1 MTEEERKEISE
12 NSSEEEQAKESIDAP
27 EKNGGEEK
35 DSPKIAVDKGAK
47 DEEKNGEED
56 SEKVKE
62 SGTKKEKS
70 DTGEEKSMEEG
81 EESETDEEESETDG
95 EEEESVEIVDEK
107 SRPKIKPVL
116 PPEIKKKLEMKKA
129 RKLPEFKRQEWFR
142 YRRLGERWR
151 RPRGLHSK
159 MRRHM
164 KYRPPVVR
172 VGYRTPVEVR
182 GLHPSGFSEVL
193 VYNPSQLEGV
203 NPERE
208 AVRIART
215 VGTRKRIE
223 IIERADTLNIRVLNR
238 RGF

>member
-1 MTEEERKEISE
+1 MVMQMTEEEKREISE
-12 NSSEEEQAKESIDAP
+12 DSSEEEQVKESTDIR
-27 EKNGGEEK
+27 EENREEEK
-35 DSPKIAVDKGAK
+35 DSPEISENKEAEKEGK
-47 DEEKNGEED
+47 DGDED
-56 SEKVKE
+56 SEK
-62 SGTKKEKS
+62 
-70 DTGEEKSMEEG
+70 G
-81 EESETDEEESETDG
+81 EESGTDEEESEAEG
-95 EEEESVEIVDEK
+95 EEEESVEIVDEEY
-107 SRPKIKPVL
+107 RPKIKPVL
-116 PPEIKKKLEMKKA
+116 PPEIKEKLEMKKA

-142 YRRLGERWR
+142 YKRLGERWR

-193 VYNPSQLEGV
+193 IYNPSQLEGV

-223 IIERADTLNIRVLNR
+223 IIEKADTLNIRVLNR